1 VVLLGKESACWICE
15 DILGD
20 DNLGR
25 HLSNLLQ
32 ESCEVEDGVEG
43 YSTAVADVSLP
54 GVSSGLF
61 KGQPAADVRASCRV
75 RPSSA
80 ILSTDCWRQYMRTS
94 RDRVA
99 YHGHG

>member
-1 VVLLGKESACWICE
+1 VVLLGNESACWICE
-15 DILGD
+15 DLLGD

-54 GVSSGLF
+54 GVSSSLPR
-61 KGQPAADVRASCRV
+61 GQPTADV
-75 RPSSA
+75 
-80 ILSTDCWRQYMRTS
+80 
-94 RDRVA
+94 
-99 YHGHG
+99 